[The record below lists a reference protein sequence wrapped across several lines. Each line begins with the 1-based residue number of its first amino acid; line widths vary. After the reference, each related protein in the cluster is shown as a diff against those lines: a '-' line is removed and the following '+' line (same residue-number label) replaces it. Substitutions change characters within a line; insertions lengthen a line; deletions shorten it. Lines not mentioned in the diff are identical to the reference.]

1 MATAN
6 GDNCVNNNV
15 NQVVSNGVAK
25 GKKPRPVLTRTWSE
39 NYEIQ
44 DVEVP
49 GTPKTPRTSTTPGIV
64 IWSVKIIVFLN

>member
-1 MATAN
+1 MATTN
-6 GDNCVNNNV
+6 GDHCVNNNV
-15 NQVVSNGVAK
+15 NQVVTNGVAK
-25 GKKPRPVLTRTWSE
+25 AKKPRPVLARTWSE

-64 IWSVKIIVFLN
+64 V